1 MVIYRLVS
9 KVTAEKLSV
18 SFMIWFLLTVSL
30 LQITVSYSDD
40 TVTLNSIEKVFQDGL
55 FTLKLNFNRPPTY
68 SAYWVND
75 NQYLFFDLI
84 GSNIL
89 CINRLKI
96 DIDLPGVEYAEVEF
110 YPGYEPT
117 ADKPGKVDGIRLA
130 ISKASKY
137 DVSLSR
143 KSIDIKF
150 PFIKEASV
158 GKGREAFVDKD
169 VDKEVDIPKIFSFMP
184 NKRIGPKNEREWQEA
199 IWGWRPWLEIG
210 VENYRE
216 LKVAQSQY
224 ELAQLK
230 LSEAKRQLFPNAIIR
245 VTDTSGATVGDVDI
259 FSKSYELEL
268 EQPISYGG
276 ELRYKI
282 EQAEINRELSL
293 YEHKRLYSDYSL
305 ELKRSYYSVVLNR
318 MNWDTF
324 NKLIKEANKIFA
336 LGEVLYQQQLIT
348 ELEYGQLQSSYHQV
362 KFFFISAQKELS
374 LAELS
379 FRQILN
385 MPEDEEINFVNWLP
399 FERVNVDMDKALE
412 IAKIKRPELRIRQ
425 LVSHFNNLNE
435 QIAKAKNRCRISLT
449 SKVGQMA
456 EGYESED
463 KVFRDSWYVGL
474 KVTKPIGTSTLSSSV
489 TKQSRP
495 AGGFSL
501 EETTESFTRSTE
513 LSLVDRLGSIADIKT
528 AQTEHLKALNEELES
543 EETIVAEVSKS
554 YANYI
559 SSLFQ
564 IETSLRKL
572 DFLNKRLK
580 VTEGKMKIEEAD
592 ITALM
597 QSYLDYAN
605 EKVNY
610 NRALIGYYMALSGLS
625 KACGVESFLSLT
637 TDRPVITAWEKFG
650 EHPSANI
657 SYTPFLLPDFK
668 KESRE
673 ATLTGIEGRII
684 GVNNQHEMAIL
695 NIGNAKGLTPSSK
708 VVVYRNGREYALLIP
723 ARIEGEMSACYL
735 EKGIGDNFKG
745 LRIGDNVE
753 IMQ

>member
-1 MVIYRLVS
+1 MVIYKLVS
-9 KVTAEKLSV
+9 KVAARKLSI
-18 SFMIWFLLTVSL
+18 SFMIWLLLTVSL

-40 TVTLNSIEKVFQDGL
+40 TVSLNSIEKVFQDGV
-55 FTLKLNFNRPPTY
+55 FTLKFNFNQSPTY
-68 SAYWVND
+68 FAYWIKD

-89 CINRLKI
+89 CMHKLKT
-96 DIDLPGVEYAEVEF
+96 DIDLPGLEYVEVEF

-117 ADKPGKVDGIRLA
+117 ADKPGKVDGIKFA
-130 ISKASKY
+130 MSKTSKY
-137 DVSLSR
+137 DVLLNK

-150 PFIKEASV
+150 PSI
-158 GKGREAFVDKD
+158 REAFVDKV
-169 VDKEVDIPKIFSFMP
+169 VDKAADLPKAFSFMP
-184 NKRIGPKNEREWQEA
+184 NKRIGPKNEQEWQEA

-210 VENYRE
+210 AENYRD

-230 LSEAKRQLFPNAIIR
+230 QREAKRQLFPNAIIR
-245 VTDTSGATVGDVDI
+245 VIDTIGTSVEDVGI

-282 EQAEINRELSL
+282 EQAEINKELSL
-293 YEHKRLYSDYSL
+293 YEHKRLYADYAL
-305 ELKRSYYSVVLNR
+305 ELKRSYYNVVLNR

-324 NKLIKEANKIFA
+324 NKLLEEANKIIA
-336 LGEVLYQQQLIT
+336 LGEVLYQQHLIT
-348 ELEYGQLQSSYHQV
+348 ELEYKQLTSSYHQV

-379 FRQILN
+379 FRQVLN
-385 MPEDEEINFVNWLP
+385 IPEDEEINFVNWLP
-399 FERVNVDMDKALE
+399 FERVNIDMDKALE
-412 IAKIKRPELRIRQ
+412 IAKTRRSELRIRQ
-425 LVSHFNNLNE
+425 LVSHFNNLNQ
-435 QIAKAKNRCRISLT
+435 QIAKAKNRCRVSFTGKI
-449 SKVGQMA
+449 GQMA
-456 EGYESED
+456 EGYETED
-463 KVFRDSWYVGL
+463 EVFRDSWYVGL

-501 EETTESFTRSTE
+501 SETTESLTRSTE
-513 LSLVDRLGSIADIKT
+513 FSLVDRLSSIADIST
-528 AQTEHLKALNEELES
+528 AQIEHLKSLNEELES
-543 EETIVAEVSKS
+543 EETIVAEVGKS

-564 IETSLRKL
+564 IETSLNKL

-625 KACGVESFLSLT
+625 KACEVESFLSLT
-637 TDRPVITAWEKFG
+637 TSRPVIAAWEDFG
-650 EHPSANI
+650 ENSPTSA

-668 KESRE
+668 KERKE
-673 ATLTGIEGRII
+673 AALTGIEG
-684 GVNNQHEMAIL
+684 
-695 NIGNAKGLTPSSK
+695 
-708 VVVYRNGREYALLIP
+708 
-723 ARIEGEMSACYL
+723 
-735 EKGIGDNFKG
+735 
-745 LRIGDNVE
+745 
-753 IMQ
+753 